1 MLYSLAYICNKMRQ
15 LIKYL
20 EVLILQT
27 KWLKYIYSCVNWGQL
42 SAWFQRETPTQISG
56 KKEISESFHYCTIT
70 RETFDN
76 YAHTYVQHIFIHTL
90 VIKLEIR
97 LINSPVPLRL

>member
-1 MLYSLAYICNKMRQ
+1 MRQ
-15 LIKYL
+15 LIKYIT
-20 EVLILQT
+20 VLTLQT

-42 SAWFQRETPTQISG
+42 QHGSRGKLQLKSLE

-76 YAHTYVQHIFIHTL
+76 YAHTYVQHIFIYTL
-90 VIKLEIR
+90 VLKCL
-97 LINSPVPLRL
+97 NG